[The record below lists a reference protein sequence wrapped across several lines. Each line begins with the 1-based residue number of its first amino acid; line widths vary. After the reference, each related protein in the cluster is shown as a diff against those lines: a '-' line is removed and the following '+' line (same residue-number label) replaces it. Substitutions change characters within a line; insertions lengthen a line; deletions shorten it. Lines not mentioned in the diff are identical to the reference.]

1 MWWADGR
8 ESGGMG
14 DMNVPDIVWKV
25 GGGGG
30 RVGGIGFAVGV

>member
-1 MWWADGR
+1 
-8 ESGGMG
+8 MG

-30 RVGGIGFAVGV
+30 GRVGGIGFAVGV